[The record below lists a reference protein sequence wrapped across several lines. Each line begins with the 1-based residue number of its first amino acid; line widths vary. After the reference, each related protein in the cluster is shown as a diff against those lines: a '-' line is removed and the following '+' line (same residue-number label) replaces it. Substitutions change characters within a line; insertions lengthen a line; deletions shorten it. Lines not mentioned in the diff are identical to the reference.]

1 MAKATVSSKEEV
13 LEAISQMSVMDLVEL
28 ISEME
33 EKFGVTAAAP
43 VAAVAAPV
51 SGDLGDD
58 AAGEE
63 QTEFEVI
70 LQSMGDNKIAVIK
83 AVRSITGLG
92 LKDAKDLVEAAPKS
106 LKESVSKDEADEM
119 KKQLE
124 EAGASVEL
132 KQFDFVSRFDVK
144 NISNITA

>member
-1 MAKATVSSKEEV
+1 MAKANVSTKEEV

-43 VAAVAAPV
+43 VAVAAAPAAGDSEDSA
-51 SGDLGDD
+51 SGD
-58 AAGEE
+58 E

-70 LQSMGDNKIAVIK
+70 LQGVGDNKIAVIK

-92 LKDAKDLVEAAPKS
+92 LKDAKDIVEGAPKS
-106 LKESVSKDEADEM
+106 LKESVSKEEADEM
-119 KKQLE
+119 KNQLE

-132 KQFDFVSRFDVK
+132 K
-144 NISNITA
+144 

>member
-1 MAKATVSSKEEV
+1 MAKANVASKEDV

-28 ISEME
+28 ISKME

-43 VAAVAAPV
+43 VAVAAAPAA
-51 SGDLGDD
+51 GDSAE

-63 QTEFEVI
+63 QSEFEVV
-70 LQSMGDNKIAVIK
+70 LAGAGDNKIAVIK
-83 AVRSITGLG
+83 AVRAITGLG
-92 LKDAKDLVEAAPKS
+92 LKDAKDLVEGAPKP
-106 LKESVSKDEADEM
+106 LKDSVSKDEAEEM

-132 KQFDFVSRFDVK
+132 K
-144 NISNITA
+144 

>member
-1 MAKATVSSKEEV
+1 MAKANVASKEDV

-43 VAAVAAPV
+43 VAVASAPAA
-51 SGDLGDD
+51 GDSAE

-63 QTEFEVI
+63 QTEFEIV
-70 LQSMGDNKIAVIK
+70 LAAAGDNKIAVIK

-92 LKDAKDLVEAAPKS
+92 LKDAKDLVEGAPKPCLLYTS
-106 LKESVSKDEADEM
+106 PSPRDLST
-119 KKQLE
+119 
-124 EAGASVEL
+124 
-132 KQFDFVSRFDVK
+132 SRMP
-144 NISNITA
+144 SSA

>member
-1 MAKATVSSKEEV
+1 MAKANVASKEDV

-51 SGDLGDD
+51 
-58 AAGEE
+58 AGESAEAAEE
-63 QTEFEVI
+63 QSEFEVI
-70 LQSMGDNKIAVIK
+70 LSAAGENKIATIK
-83 AVRSITGLG
+83 AVRAITGLG
-92 LKDAKDLVEAAPKS
+92 LKDAKDLVEGAPKS
-106 LKESVSKDEADEM
+106 LKESVSKDEAEEI

-132 KQFDFVSRFDVK
+132 K
-144 NISNITA
+144 

>member
-43 VAAVAAPV
+43 VAVAAAPV
-51 SGDLGDD
+51 AGDSGDD
-58 AAGEE
+58 ASAEE

-70 LQSMGDNKIAVIK
+70 LQSIGDNKIAVIK
-83 AVRSITGLG
+83 AVRSMSGLG

-132 KQFDFVSRFDVK
+132 K
-144 NISNITA
+144 

>member
-1 MAKATVSSKEEV
+1 MPKASVSTKEEV
-13 LEAISQMSVMDLVEL
+13 LEAISKMSVMDLVEL

-43 VAAVAAPV
+43 VAVAAAPAAGDSEDSA
-51 SGDLGDD
+51 SGD
-58 AAGEE
+58 E

-70 LQSMGDNKIAVIK
+70 LQGVGDNKIAVIK

-92 LKDAKDLVEAAPKS
+92 LKDAKDIVEGAPKS
-106 LKESVSKDEADEM
+106 LKESVSKEEADEM
-119 KKQLE
+119 KNQLE

-132 KQFDFVSRFDVK
+132 K
-144 NISNITA
+144 